1 MVKVISELEKIGL
14 SLTDEQKE
22 SIKKSMGEELYS
34 KQELDK
40 KLSKTQ
46 ELEEKNKELVGKQET
61 LEKELQTMRDSAPDA
76 DALNQKIAELTTTL
90 ETERKER
97 AEKDERA
104 RLDGLVTD
112 FFADKHFV
120 NAITADAIKAQL
132 VDKLNSDEAR
142 GKSISDLFDAIV
154 KDDKGNYKPDIL
166 IDDKTFQAQQNRS
179 QIIGNPI
186 HQPDG
191 AKLSTAELMKLKNK
205 NPDMDITPYLNRKK
219 EK

>member
-1 MVKVISELEKIGL
+1 MNIIDKLKALGVEITPEIEKAFPGDFVSDLEVQKKDEKITTL
-14 SLTDEQKE
+14 ENE
-22 SIKKSMGEELYS
+22 KKDLET
-34 KQELDK
+34 KQE
-40 KLSKTQ
+40 
-46 ELEEKNKELVGKQET
+46 N
-61 LEKELQTMRDSAPDA
+61 LEKELQTLKDAAPDA
-76 DALNQKIAELTTTL
+76 DALNQKIAELTDTL
-90 ETERKER
+90 EKERKER

-142 GKSISDLFDAIV
+142 GKSISDLFNAIV

-179 QIIGNPI
+179 QIVGSPI
-186 HQPDG
+186 NQPDG
-191 AKLSTAELMKLKNK
+191 AKLSMAELMKLKNK

>member
-1 MVKVISELEKIGL
+1 MNIIDKLKSLGVEVTEDVEKAL
-14 SLTDEQKE
+14 SGEWVSKYE
-22 SIKKSMGEELYS
+22 MEKKTS
-34 KQELDK
+34 KLQN
-40 KLSKTQ
+40 
-46 ELEEKNKELVGKQET
+46 LEEENKELVEKQEN
-61 LEKELQTMRDSAPDA
+61 LEKELQTMRDAAPDA

-97 AEKDERA
+97 AEKDEKA
-104 RLDGLVTD
+104 RLDGIVTE

-132 VDKLNSDEAR
+132 VEKLNSDEAR

-154 KDDKGNYKPDIL
+154 KDDKGAYKPDIL

-179 QIIGNPI
+179 QIVGNNI
-186 HQPDG
+186 NQPDG
-191 AKLSTAELMKLKNK
+191 ATLSTAELMKLKNQ
-205 NPDMDITPYLNRKK
+205 NPDMDITPYLRRKK

>member
-1 MVKVISELEKIGL
+1 MNIIDKLKSLSVEITPEIEKAFLGEWVSDLEVQKKNDKITTL
-14 SLTDEQKE
+14 EAE
-22 SIKKSMGEELYS
+22 KKDLES
-34 KQELDK
+34 KQE
-40 KLSKTQ
+40 
-46 ELEEKNKELVGKQET
+46 N
-61 LEKELQTMRDSAPDA
+61 LEKELQTLKDAAPDA
-76 DALNQKIAELTTTL
+76 DALNQKIAELTDTL
-90 ETERKER
+90 EKERKER
-97 AEKDERA
+97 AEKDERT
-104 RLDGLVTD
+104 RLDGLVID

-179 QIIGNPI
+179 QIVGSPI
-186 HQPDG
+186 NQPDG
-191 AKLSTAELMKLKNK
+191 AKLSMAELMKLKNK